1 MALRLYNTLTG
12 EIDDFKPISNQCVTL
27 YTCGPTVYD
36 YPHVGNWA
44 SFLYWDI
51 LVRVLIANG
60 YNVERVMNITDVGHL
75 VSDADEGE
83 DKLEKGAR
91 REGKTAWEV
100 AEYYAEDFM
109 NGMQKLGLILP
120 EHITKATDYID
131 QQLALVRTLK
141 EKGYTYQTTDGIYF
155 DTSKFPR
162 YASFAHL
169 DLAAQKAGARVEQN
183 DEKRQPWD
191 FALWK
196 FTPAGQK
203 RDMEWETPGDL
214 LDISQ
219 ESGIWNLESVK
230 KAAPTAISYIMGQ
243 GEITLSDIEAIG
255 GKIEQIT
262 PAGHLCVTFPLENA
276 AEFEKLVT
284 NKMTPGFWNEYLGSE
299 KPVFIFKHKDGK
311 TERFEL
317 DDTTEE
323 KIRKLGNRFNNNQD
337 DNPKENVWDWLK
349 GNSWYANSPQLHS
362 SFIIHDSAGKSRM
375 GFPGWHLE
383 CSAMAM
389 DILGETI
396 DIHTGGI
403 DHIPVHH
410 TNEIAQSEAATG
422 KRFANYWLHNNHL
435 KIDGGKIS
443 KSLGNGYTLQDLEQ
457 RGFSALDLRMF
468 VLQSQFINEGNFT
481 FDNLLAAK
489 NRLRSWQGYAAL
501 RHQTQDSLS
510 TNNTEEFK
518 NLLSANDNIVDSLND
533 NLNTPLALSNIDEA
547 FSQLDNQPLQDI
559 DRQSL
564 MKLLAA
570 IDQLLGLQLLETTP
584 DITDAQKQLIAERE
598 SARANKDWQRS
609 DELRDM
615 LKNSGVTVRDTQFG
629 PVWGYA

>member
-1 MALRLYNTLTG
+1 MTLKLHNTLTG
-12 EIDDFKPISNQCVTL
+12 EIDEFKPINDNKVTL

-51 LVRVLIANG
+51 LVRTLIANG

-83 DKLEKGAR
+83 DKLEKGAK
-91 REGKTAWEV
+91 REGKTAWEI
-100 AEYYAEDFM
+100 AEFYAEDFM

-141 EKGYTYQTTDGIYF
+141 QKGYTYQTSDGIYF

-183 DEKRQPWD
+183 DQKRQPWD

-196 FTPAGQK
+196 FTPAGQR
-203 RDMEWETPGDL
+203 RDMEWETPSDL
-214 LDISQ
+214 LESREAGELRSANDGTRRVTVGGAAPASEQISDFSEEGADRLAGPAPSDLRAATGGND
-219 ESGIWNLESVK
+219 ESGE
-230 KAAPTAISYIMGQ
+230 
-243 GEITLSDIEAIG
+243 GEHQTI
-255 GKIEQIT
+255 
-262 PAGHLCVTFPLENA
+262 
-276 AEFEKLVT
+276 
-284 NKMTPGFWNEYLGSE
+284 
-299 KPVFIFKHKDGK
+299 
-311 TERFEL
+311 
-317 DDTTEE
+317 
-323 KIRKLGNRFNNNQD
+323 
-337 DNPKENVWDWLK
+337 
-349 GNSWYANSPQLHS
+349 
-362 SFIIHDSAGKSRM
+362 M

-422 KRFANYWLHNNHL
+422 KQFANYWLHNNHL

-443 KSLGNGYTLQDLEQ
+443 KSLGNGYTLQDITK
-457 RGFSALDLRMF
+457 RGFSPLDLRMF
-468 VLQSQFINEGNFT
+468 ILQSQFINEGNFT
-481 FDNLLAAK
+481 FDNLAAAK
-489 NRLRSWQGYAAL
+489 NRLHNWRNYAAL
-501 RHQTQDSLS
+501 RHQTSNRL
-510 TNNTEEFK
+510 NNNNDDDFE
-518 NLLSANDNIVDSLND
+518 NLLSASATVKGALND
-533 NLNTPLALSNIDEA
+533 NLNTPLALSIIDEA
-547 FSQLDNQPLQDI
+547 FDKLDNQPLQDI
-559 DRQSL
+559 NRHGL
-564 MKLLAA
+564 VELLTS
-570 IDQLLGLQLLETTP
+570 IDDMLGLQLVETTA
-584 DITDAQKQLIAERE
+584 DISDTQKELIAARE
-598 SARANKDWQRS
+598 QARQNKDWQRS
-609 DELRDM
+609 DEIRDE
-615 LKNSGVTVRDTQFG
+615 LKNAGIIVRDTQFG
-629 PVWGYA
+629 SIWEYA